1 MSLTS
6 FLFAKILTLGLFIA
20 VGTTVHAANPKLAK
34 QTPAPV
40 KSTVTQSKEGVGPIM
55 GDQTKSGTWKK
66 PAKTEIEKKL
76 SPMQCHVTQ
85 DGATEAP
92 FRNEYW
98 DNKKP
103 GIYVDV
109 VSGEPLFSS
118 LDKFDSGTG
127 WPSFTKPLV
136 PANVAKK
143 VDRTA
148 GMERT
153 EVRSAHADSHLGHVF
168 DDGPKPTGMRYCIN
182 SASLRFVPVEQLE
195 KEGYSDYLSLF
206 MSVAQVKPSASVA
219 PEPVKSYVNAATLP
233 PTDLAIGRTKDRE
246 IAVVAGGCFW
256 GVEEII
262 REIPGVLETQV
273 GYTGGSN
280 NHPVY
285 KEVSGGR
292 TGHAEAVQIAF
303 DPKKLSYADLLGW
316 FFRLHDPT
324 TANRQG
330 NDVGTQYRSAIFVYD
345 DSQKKVAEEVKERV
359 QKSGK
364 WKGTVV
370 TEIVEAK
377 SFWRAEEYHQK
388 YLVQNPQGYT
398 CHYLRD

>member
-1 MSLTS
+1 MGLTS
-6 FLFAKILTLGLFIA
+6 SFCAMAFLLLSVQGVEA
-20 VGTTVHAANPKLAK
+20 VYAANSKVTQQP
-34 QTPAPV
+34 PAPAKPLVSEAEKGV
-40 KSTVTQSKEGVGPIM
+40 KPM

-66 PAKTEIEKKL
+66 PAKAEIEKKL

-85 DGATEAP
+85 EGATEAP

-136 PANVAKK
+136 ASNVAKK

-168 DDGPKPTGMRYCIN
+168 EDGPKPTGMRYCIN

-195 KEGYSDYLSLF
+195 KEGYGEYRSLF
-206 MSVAQVKPSASVA
+206 MSVTAAKPSAPAISEA
-219 PEPVKSYVNAATLP
+219 PKPYLNVATLP
-233 PTDLAIGRTKDRE
+233 PTDLATGRTNDRE

-273 GYTGGSN
+273 GYAGGAN
-280 NHPVY
+280 DHPVY

-330 NDVGTQYRSAIFVYD
+330 NDVGTQYRSVIFAYD
-345 DSQKKVAEEVKERV
+345 DVQKKVAEEVKDRV

-364 WKGTVV
+364 WKTPVV
-370 TEIVEAK
+370 TEIVAAK
-377 SFWRAEEYHQK
+377 PFWRAEEYHQK
-388 YLVQNPQGYT
+388 YLVKNPQGYT